1 MTRYLTTVAL
11 SLKGKKL
18 GLRSESDLR
27 TLSEA
32 LDHPL
37 LGNLDACGDILMQ
50 RFKPVELAGRAG
62 GAVASRMELIAQP
75 SVAAVSSEE
84 RGAALALEGGEKK
97 LQGPAK
103 GLRKGRA

>member
-1 MTRYLTTVAL
+1 MVAL
-11 SLKGKKL
+11 SLQGRKL
-18 GLRSESDLR
+18 GLKLESDLR

-32 LDHPL
+32 LDHPP
-37 LGNLDACGDILMQ
+37 LGDLDACGNTLMQ
-50 RFKPVELAGRAG
+50 RFMPVELAGKAG

-97 LQGPAK
+97 LQGLAN
-103 GLRKGRA
+103 GLRKGCA